1 MCIRKEHFKNKQF
14 LITSHKTIRKSAHAD
29 GVHEAE
35 RVKGE
40 TALSGYT
47 VCSKASE

>member
-1 MCIRKEHFKNKQF
+1 MCIRKKHFKNKQS
-14 LITSHKTIRKSAHAD
+14 LITSHKTIRKDAHAD

-35 RVKGE
+35 RVKGV
-40 TALSGYT
+40 TTLSGYT